1 MTPSR
6 LEDALVTMRR
16 IMRATELSSLAL
28 AKKSGLTPS
37 QLIVLQL
44 IANESQPTPS
54 LVSART
60 TLSQATITTVLHK
73 LEARQLIT
81 RQRDDKDKRRQY
93 LQVTTL
99 GAETLEAAPDIL
111 QAQFQIQ
118 FQKLEDWEQS
128 LLVSS
133 LQRVAKLLG
142 ADQIDAAPILDLG
155 ELNAPIMDE

>member
-1 MTPSR
+1 
-6 LEDALVTMRR
+6 
-16 IMRATELSSLAL
+16 
-28 AKKSGLTPS
+28 
-37 QLIVLQL
+37 L

-155 ELNAPIMDE
+155 ELNAPIINE